1 VTAATPDD
9 RRREL
14 DRLQAQVATRA
25 STLHQ
30 AHAAVATFLSL
41 LAFSFAALSTWGKY
55 ATEAAGQLAPIGIAC
70 GAVLLLYT
78 AFRFVL
84 SLRANKREREII
96 AQLVSLR
103 RELQVEDPSA
113 LLPR

>member
-1 VTAATPDD
+1 VTAPAED

-30 AHAAVATFLSL
+30 AHAAIATFLSL
-41 LAFSFAALSTWGKY
+41 LAFSFAAMTTWGKY
-55 ATEAAGQLAPIGIAC
+55 ATESTEELAPVGIAC

-78 AFRFVL
+78 LFRVVL
-84 SLRANKREREII
+84 GLRANKREREII